1 ANGNINDFI
10 KRSDVDCALPC
21 QRLGR
26 IVFSFPRSSF
36 RPAHRLVSE
45 TWRLARD
52 RRARKRIAQF
62 PDFHADLRRDCRNSL
77 LRAYRHSDS
86 DRALDTEYGIC
97 HHRVGQSERRNA
109 LSLSVYDPVHQL
121 NDEAQRTNDEG
132 NLNAQM
138 TKLSPGIFWSFGFR
152 HSSFLSA
159 SARSVFRFA
168 TSSARSFPFG
178 VSRTF

>member
-1 ANGNINDFI
+1 
-10 KRSDVDCALPC
+10 SDEYGALTFA
-21 QRLGR
+21 RIGR

-36 RPAHRLVSE
+36 LPAHRLVSE
-45 TWRLARD
+45 SWRVPRD
-52 RRARKRIAQF
+52 RHARKRIAQF
-62 PDFHADLRRDCRNSL
+62 PDLHADLRRDCRNSL

-121 NDEAQRTNDEG
+121 NDEAQRANDEG

-138 TKLSPGIFWSFGFR
+138 MKLSPGIFLVIR
-152 HSSFLSA
+152 ISSF
-159 SARSVFRFA
+159 V
-168 TSSARSFPFG
+168 
-178 VSRTF
+178 